1 MDGHPDAAALPLL
14 RQDAPEE
21 RLAALFD
28 AHHERLYRL
37 ARRMAPSIDD
47 ALDLVQETFL
57 RVARAPAAVPRGHS
71 REEAWL
77 VRVLVNLQRDTW
89 RKSTVRH
96 RHASGLKD
104 LAPVAADPE
113 ATLVARQLV
122 WRALESLP
130 PRRRAVVVMHELEAL
145 SVPEIAALLGISGIT
160 VRWHLSLGRR
170 TLTRLLLHQSGGRT

>member
-1 MDGHPDAAALPLL
+1 MDGHPNAAALPLL

-21 RLAALFD
+21 RLATLFD
-28 AHHERLYRL
+28 THHERLYRL

-57 RVARAPAAVPRGHS
+57 RAARAPSAVPNGHS

-77 VRVLVNLQRDTW
+77 VRVLVNLQRDAW
-89 RKSTVRH
+89 RKSTVRQ
-96 RHASGLKD
+96 RHASSLRE
-104 LAPVAADPE
+104 VAADIANPE

-122 WRALESLP
+122 WRALDWLP
-130 PRRRAVVVMHELEAL
+130 PRRRAVVIMHELEAL

-170 TLTRLLLHQSGGRT
+170 TLTRLLLHPSGGRP